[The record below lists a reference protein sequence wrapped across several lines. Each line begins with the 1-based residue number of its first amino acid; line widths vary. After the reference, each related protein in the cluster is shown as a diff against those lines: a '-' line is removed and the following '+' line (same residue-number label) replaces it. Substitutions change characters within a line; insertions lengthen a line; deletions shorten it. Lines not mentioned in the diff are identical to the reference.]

1 MKKKYFAATL
11 LALILTACGSEN
23 VETEETDIVESS
35 VNSQSVSIV
44 TEISDITDET
54 VEQATESSDITEVQT
69 SDSVVEATENEKAFG
84 SYIDL
89 SEFSDEGYYTGSFG
103 VSGGDILIVKYCFAP
118 NGGTDAKSDY
128 IAGISLDDK
137 SQLFRID
144 APSSDF
150 YFSDIISDGKNGASI
165 FMTDRAGENSNLI
178 EFDTRGGHTIT
189 ENVSSDDYVYS
200 WGDRAV
206 KCVNGSIVDASDGT
220 VLCPRTDEEDDP
232 YFVKSKTYRFGM
244 PLDNDRFLVNRVGY
258 EWADGVEIY
267 DFRTNTLTEL
277 PDSAV
282 TTAFGVHNG
291 LIYTVDCFDGVCTN
305 IYTYDPDEPVKKD
318 FCGSPFELQMN
329 DMIYYQMPE
338 DGSFIAAVYSPF
350 YENDAEPRFVILDSD
365 TGNIID
371 EYAVPDIN
379 IIYPPFFS
387 DSYMR
392 LLGERDI
399 VYYTEMPKEN
409 FKLDD
414 TGDTVELSLDFL
426 GNKKVISSYDKSIS
440 WNPDQYEM
448 IDFTNVLGYN
458 GVKFSTV
465 SEAAHSSYNAY
476 IAVIKGEPVCIA
488 ESFGYGISGDDY
500 SADIDGDEENEFI
513 CNCLYGADGVRECR
527 IYKRFGNDVRTAS
540 GTDLIPEEILM
551 KQSMATNV
559 YSEYDP
565 ERNIMICGYVDN
577 GETVTKEYG
586 ADEMTALKYDGLTVS
601 LNMDE

>member
-1 MKKKYFAATL
+1 MKKKYFSAAL
-11 LALILTACGSEN
+11 AALILTACGSEN

-54 VEQATESSDITEVQT
+54 VEQATKISDITEIQT
-69 SDSVVEATENEKAFG
+69 SDSVVEATENEKAFS

-89 SEFSDEGYYTGSFG
+89 SEFADEGYYTGSFG
-103 VSGGDILIVKYCFAP
+103 VSGGDILIVKYYFAP
-118 NGGTDAKSDY
+118 NGGTDAKPDY

-165 FMTDRAGENSNLI
+165 FMTDRAGESSTLI

-189 ENVSSDDYVYS
+189 DGVSSDDYVYS
-200 WGDRAV
+200 WGDKAV
-206 KCVNGSIVDASDGT
+206 KCVNGSIVNASDGA
-220 VLCPRTDEEDDP
+220 VLCARTDEEDDP

-305 IYTYDPDEPVKKD
+305 IYTYDPNELIKKD

-329 DMIYYQMPE
+329 DMIYYKMPE

-350 YENDAEPRFVILDSD
+350 FETDAEPRFVILDSD

-387 DSYMR
+387 DSYMC

-399 VYYTEMPKEN
+399 VYYTEMPK
-409 FKLDD
+409 
-414 TGDTVELSLDFL
+414 
-426 GNKKVISSYDKSIS
+426 
-440 WNPDQYEM
+440 
-448 IDFTNVLGYN
+448 
-458 GVKFSTV
+458 
-465 SEAAHSSYNAY
+465 
-476 IAVIKGEPVCIA
+476 
-488 ESFGYGISGDDY
+488 
-500 SADIDGDEENEFI
+500 
-513 CNCLYGADGVRECR
+513 
-527 IYKRFGNDVRTAS
+527 
-540 GTDLIPEEILM
+540 DL
-551 KQSMATNV
+551 T
-559 YSEYDP
+559 
-565 ERNIMICGYVDN
+565 
-577 GETVTKEYG
+577 
-586 ADEMTALKYDGLTVS
+586 
-601 LNMDE
+601 

>member
-1 MKKKYFAATL
+1 MKKKYFAAA
-11 LALILTACGSEN
+11 LAAFILTACGNEN
-23 VETEETDIVESS
+23 IETEETDIVESS

-44 TEISDITDET
+44 TEISDSVDDTA
-54 VEQATESSDITEVQT
+54 EQAAESSDTTEVQT
-69 SDSVVEATENEKAFG
+69 SDTAARITENEKAFS

-89 SEFSDEGYYTGSFG
+89 SEFADEGYYTGSFG
-103 VSGGDILIVKYCFAP
+103 VSGGDILIVKYYFAP
-118 NGGTDAKSDY
+118 NAAVEAKSDY

-137 SQLFRID
+137 SQIFRID

-150 YFSDIISDGKNGASI
+150 YFSDIISDEKKGASI
-165 FMTDRAGENSNLI
+165 FMTDRAGENSTLI
-178 EFDTRGGHTIT
+178 EFDTRGGHTFT
-189 ENVSSDDYVYS
+189 EGVSSDDYVYS

-206 KCVNGSIVDASDGT
+206 KCVNGSIVNASDGT
-220 VLCPRTDEEDDP
+220 VLCARTDEEDDP

-244 PLDNDRFLVNRVGY
+244 PLDDDRFLVNRVGY

-277 PDSAV
+277 PDSAN
-282 TTAFGVHNG
+282 TTTFGVHNG

-329 DMIYYQMPE
+329 DMLYYEMPE

-350 YENDAEPRFVILDSD
+350 FENDAEPRFVILDPD

-379 IIYPPFFS
+379 IIYAPFFS
-387 DSYMR
+387 DSYMC

-399 VYYTEMPKEN
+399 VYYTEMPKED

-448 IDFTNVLGYN
+448 NDFTNVLGYS

-465 SEAAHSSYNAY
+465 SEASHSSYNAY
-476 IAVIKGEPVCIA
+476 IAVIGGEPVCIA
-488 ESFGYGISGDDY
+488 ESFGYGAEGKDY
-500 SADIDGDEENEFI
+500 TADIDGDGENEFI
-513 CNCLYGADGVRECR
+513 CNCFYAADGVRECR
-527 IYKRFGNDVRTAS
+527 IYKRFGSEVREAS
-540 GTDLIPEEILM
+540 GSELISDDIIAEQTKSNNI
-551 KQSMATNV
+551 
-559 YSEYDP
+559 YSEYIP
-565 ERNIMICGYVDN
+565 ETNKIICGFVHN
-577 GETVTKEYG
+577 NEVTEKEYG
-586 ADEMTALKYDGLTVS
+586 AEEIAGLSFDKVS
-601 LNMDE
+601 VELHTDA

>member
-1 MKKKYFAATL
+1 MNKKFLSIAFAAL
-11 LALILTACGSEN
+11 LLTACGNEN
-23 VETEETDIVESS
+23 INTEETDILETTAHSEAV
-35 VNSQSVSIV
+35 SQSSETSAV
-44 TEISDITDET
+44 TDET
-54 VEQATESSDITEVQT
+54 AVQT
-69 SDSVVEATENEKAFG
+69 SVTVIEEAASSNRFDR
-84 SYIDL
+84 SIDL
-89 SEFSDEGYYTGSFG
+89 TEFEDEGYYTGSFG
-103 VSGGDILIVKYCFAP
+103 VSGGDILIVNYCFAP
-118 NGGTDAKSDY
+118 NGETNAKPDY

-144 APSSDF
+144 APSSNF

-200 WGDRAV
+200 WGNRVV
-206 KCVNGSIVDASDGT
+206 KCVNGSIVNASDGA
-220 VLCPRTDEEDDP
+220 VLCARTDEEDDP

-244 PLDNDRFLVNRVGY
+244 PLDDDRFLVNRSGY

-277 PDSAV
+277 PDSAN
-282 TTAFGVHNG
+282 TTTFGVHNG
-291 LIYTVDCFDGVCTN
+291 LIYTIDCFDGVCTN
-305 IYTYDPDEPVKKD
+305 IYTYDPDELIKND
-318 FCGSPFELQMN
+318 FCGSPFELGLN
-329 DMIYYQMPE
+329 DMLYYEMPE
-338 DGSFIAAVYSPF
+338 DGSFIAAVYAPF
-350 YENDAEPRFVILDSD
+350 FENDAETRFVILDAD

-387 DSYMR
+387 DSYMC
-392 LLGERDI
+392 LLGEGNM
-399 VYYTEMPKEN
+399 VYYTELPKEN
-409 FKLDD
+409 FQLDE
-414 TGDTVELSLDFL
+414 TENKAELIFNFF

-440 WNPDQYEM
+440 YNPDKYELNEFK
-448 IDFTNVLGYN
+448 DVLGFS

-488 ESFGYGISGDDY
+488 ESFGYGVSGDDHT
-500 SADIDGDEENEFI
+500 ADIDGDGENEFI

-551 KQSMATNV
+551 KQTMSTNV

-565 ERNIMICGYVDN
+565 DRNIMICGYVDN

>member
-1 MKKKYFAATL
+1 MNKKFLSIAFAAL
-11 LALILTACGSEN
+11 LLTACGNEN
-23 VETEETDIVESS
+23 INIEETDILETTAHSEAA
-35 VNSQSVSIV
+35 SQSSETSAV
-44 TEISDITDET
+44 TDET
-54 VEQATESSDITEVQT
+54 AVQT
-69 SDSVVEATENEKAFG
+69 SVTVIEEAASSNGFDR
-84 SYIDL
+84 SIDL
-89 SEFSDEGYYTGSFG
+89 TEFEDEGYYTGSFG
-103 VSGGDILIVKYCFAP
+103 VSGGDILIVNYCFAP
-118 NGGTDAKSDY
+118 NGENDAKSDY

-165 FMTDRAGENSNLI
+165 FMTDRAGESSTLI

-189 ENVSSDDYVYS
+189 EGVSSDDYVYS
-200 WGDRAV
+200 WGDKAV
-206 KCVNGSIVDASDGT
+206 KCVNGSIVNASDGT
-220 VLCPRTDEEDDP
+220 VLCARTDEEDDP

-244 PLDNDRFLVNRVGY
+244 PLDDDRFLVNRVGY

-277 PDSAV
+277 PDSAN
-282 TTAFGVHNG
+282 TMAFGVHGG

-305 IYTYDPDEPVKKD
+305 IYTYDPDELVKND
-318 FCGSPFELQMN
+318 FCGSPFELGLN
-329 DMIYYQMPE
+329 DMLYYEMPE

-350 YENDAEPRFVILDSD
+350 FENDAETKFVILDAD

-387 DSYMR
+387 DSYMC
-392 LLGERDI
+392 LLGERDM
-399 VYYTEMPKEN
+399 VYYTEMPKET
-409 FKLDD
+409 FQLDE
-414 TGDTVELSLDFL
+414 TENKTEIIFNSF

-440 WNPDQYEM
+440 YNPDKYELNE
-448 IDFTNVLGYN
+448 FTDVLGYS

-465 SEAAHSSYNAY
+465 SEEAHSSYNAY

-488 ESFGYGISGDDY
+488 ESFGYGVSGDDHT
-500 SADIDGDEENEFI
+500 ADIDGDGENEFI

-551 KQSMATNV
+551 KQSMSTNV

-565 ERNIMICGYVDN
+565 ETNRIVCGYIDN

-586 ADEMTALKYDGLTVS
+586 ADEMTALKYDGFTVS

>member
-1 MKKKYFAATL
+1 MKKKYFLAAL
-11 LALILTACGSEN
+11 AALILTACGSEN

-44 TEISDITDET
+44 TEISDAVDDTA
-54 VEQATESSDITEVQT
+54 EQTAENSDITEVQT
-69 SDSVVEATENEKAFG
+69 SDTAAQITENEKAFG

-103 VSGGDILIVKYCFAP
+103 VSGGDILIVKYYFAP
-118 NGGTDAKSDY
+118 NGGTDAKPDY

-150 YFSDIISDGKNGASI
+150 YFSDIIFDGKNGASI
-165 FMTDRAGENSNLI
+165 FMTDRAGESSTLI

-189 ENVSSDDYVYS
+189 DGVSSDDYVYS

-206 KCVNGSIVDASDGT
+206 KCVNGSIVNASDGT
-220 VLCPRTDEEDDP
+220 VLCARTDEEDDP

-244 PLDNDRFLVNRVGY
+244 PLDDDRFLVNRVGY

-305 IYTYDPDEPVKKD
+305 IYTYDPNELIKKD

-350 YENDAEPRFVILDSD
+350 FETDAEPRFVILDSD

-387 DSYMR
+387 DSYMC

-465 SEAAHSSYNAY
+465 SKAAHSSYNAY

-488 ESFGYGISGDDY
+488 ESFGYGISGDDHT
-500 SADIDGDEENEFI
+500 ADIDGDGENEFI

-527 IYKRFGNDVRTAS
+527 IYKRFGSEVREVS
-540 GTDLIPEEILM
+540 GSDLIPDDIIAEQTKSNNIYSVYIPE
-551 KQSMATNV
+551 TNK
-559 YSEYDP
+559 
-565 ERNIMICGYVDN
+565 IICGYVHN
-577 GETVTKEYG
+577 NEVTEKEYG
-586 ADEMTALKYDGLTVS
+586 AEEIAGLSFDKVS
-601 LNMDE
+601 VELHTDA

>member
-11 LALILTACGSEN
+11 AALILTACGSEN

-35 VNSQSVSIV
+35 VNSQSVSVV

-54 VEQATESSDITEVQT
+54 VEQATEISDITEIQT
-69 SDSVVEATENEKAFG
+69 SDTAAQITENEKAFG

-103 VSGGDILIVKYCFAP
+103 VSGGDILIVKYYFAP
-118 NGGTDAKSDY
+118 NGGTDAKPDY

-178 EFDTRGGHTIT
+178 EFDTREGHTIT

-206 KCVNGSIVDASDGT
+206 KCVNGSIVNSSDGT
-220 VLCPRTDEEDDP
+220 VLCPRTDEENDP

-244 PLDNDRFLVNRVGY
+244 PLDDDRFLVNRVGY

-277 PDSAV
+277 PDSAN
-282 TTAFGVHNG
+282 TYTFGVHNG

-350 YENDAEPRFVILDSD
+350 FETDAEPRFVILDSD

-387 DSYMR
+387 DSYMC

-448 IDFTNVLGYN
+448 NGFTNVLGYN

-465 SEAAHSSYNAY
+465 SETSHSSYNAY
-476 IAVIKGEPVCIA
+476 ITVIGGEPVCIA
-488 ESFGYGISGDDY
+488 ESFGYGAEGKDY
-500 SADIDGDEENEFI
+500 TADIDGDGENEFI
-513 CNCLYGADGVRECR
+513 CNCFYTGDGVRECR
-527 IYKRFGNDVRTAS
+527 IYKRFGSEVREVS
-540 GTDLIPEEILM
+540 GSDLIPDNIIAEQTKSNNIYSVYIPE
-551 KQSMATNV
+551 TNK
-559 YSEYDP
+559 
-565 ERNIMICGYVDN
+565 IICGYVHN
-577 GETVTKEYG
+577 NEVTEKEYG
-586 ADEMTALKYDGLTVS
+586 AEEISRLSFEKVS
-601 LNMDE
+601 VELHTDA

>member
-1 MKKKYFAATL
+1 MKKKYFLAAL
-11 LALILTACGSEN
+11 AALILTACGSEN

-44 TEISDITDET
+44 TEISDAVDDTA
-54 VEQATESSDITEVQT
+54 EQTAENSDITEVQT
-69 SDSVVEATENEKAFG
+69 SDTAAQITENEKAFG

-103 VSGGDILIVKYCFAP
+103 VSGGDILIVKYYFAP
-118 NGGTDAKSDY
+118 NGGTDAKPDY

-150 YFSDIISDGKNGASI
+150 YFSDIIFDGKNGASI
-165 FMTDRAGENSNLI
+165 FMTDRAGESSTLI
-178 EFDTRGGHTIT
+178 EFDTRGGHTFT
-189 ENVSSDDYVYS
+189 EGVSSDDYVYS

-206 KCVNGSIVDASDGT
+206 KCVNGSIVNASDGT
-220 VLCPRTDEEDDP
+220 VLCARTDEEDDP

-244 PLDNDRFLVNRVGY
+244 PLDDDRFLVNRVGY

-305 IYTYDPDEPVKKD
+305 IYTYDPNELIKKD

-350 YENDAEPRFVILDSD
+350 FETDAEPRFVILDSD

-387 DSYMR
+387 DSYMC

-465 SEAAHSSYNAY
+465 SKAAHSSYNAY

-488 ESFGYGISGDDY
+488 ESFGYGISGDDHT
-500 SADIDGDEENEFI
+500 ADIDGDGENEFI

-527 IYKRFGNDVRTAS
+527 IYKRFGSEVREVS
-540 GTDLIPEEILM
+540 GSDLIPDDIIAEQTKSNNIYSVYIPE
-551 KQSMATNV
+551 TNK
-559 YSEYDP
+559 
-565 ERNIMICGYVDN
+565 IICGYVHN
-577 GETVTKEYG
+577 NEVTEKEYG
-586 ADEMTALKYDGLTVS
+586 AEEIAGLSFDKVS
-601 LNMDE
+601 VELHTDA